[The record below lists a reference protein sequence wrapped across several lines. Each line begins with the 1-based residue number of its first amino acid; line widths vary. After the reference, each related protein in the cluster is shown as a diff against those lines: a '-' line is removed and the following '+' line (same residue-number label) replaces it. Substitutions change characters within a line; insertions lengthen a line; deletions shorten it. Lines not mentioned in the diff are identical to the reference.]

1 MGKTQSKIKSITIL
15 EFLKEINSNNN
26 NNNIIHK
33 QQYGYVFLK
42 YDCISEKNDKFVHL
56 TI

>member
-26 NNNIIHK
+26 NIIHK
-33 QQYGYVFLK
+33 QQYGYISLK